1 MNENPKSCPS
11 LKGFDY
17 YKNFQSFY
25 KLNDIIIKDEI
36 DSKFFEKFRNE
47 K

>member
-1 MNENPKSCPS
+1 MKNNFHQNKTS

-25 KLNDIIIKDEI
+25 KLNNIIIKDEI
-36 DSKFFEKFRNE
+36 DS
-47 K
+47 